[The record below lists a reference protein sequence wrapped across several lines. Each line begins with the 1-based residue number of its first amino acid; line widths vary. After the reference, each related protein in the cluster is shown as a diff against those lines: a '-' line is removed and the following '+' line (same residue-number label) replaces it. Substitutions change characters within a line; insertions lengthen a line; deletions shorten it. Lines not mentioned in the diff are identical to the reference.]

1 MPSILTSGPSSILA
15 QSLVLRG
22 RMLDVVRA
30 VTRDEAGGKAREKG
44 WNMYLLQ
51 EGGTFYWIPFLLY
64 HLFGDSTPTA
74 VILPNSP
81 GAQTLTLL
89 EIGRHTTP
97 SNAQRALLKSN
108 PSLFISKT
116 RLSIRQTPI
125 FVTEGMIKWLAIH
138 ALREFEGEVKMMDKV
153 AGRRGKR

>member
-1 MPSILTSGPSSILA
+1 MPSILTSGPSSTLA

-22 RMLDVVRA
+22 RTLDVVPA

-51 EGGTFYWIPFLLY
+51 GGTFYWILFLLY

-97 SNAQRALLKSN
+97 SNAQRALLKSKR
-108 PSLFISKT
+108 SLFISKT